1 MKIII
6 LEERQMNNEFFDA
19 LLLLE
24 KEKGIQASYLI
35 EKIANA
41 IATAIRKDYPGNE
54 NINVDINLEK
64 RKFKISVTKTCVEE
78 VENPALEIIF
88 EEALKHSKKAMI
100 GNPVEI
106 KLETKQFGRIV
117 AQNAKHIIRQGIRE
131 AERGQLLEQFQKKI
145 NQVLAVKVLKI
156 EPGTGNALVEIDKN
170 EVMLFKNEQ
179 IPDEVL
185 VEGMHIKVY
194 VSDVI
199 ATEKR
204 CSLKISRTH
213 KDLVKHLFINEVPE
227 ISEGIVEIKA
237 ISREPGS
244 RSKLAV
250 YSSKED
256 VDAVG
261 ACIGPK
267 GSRVSNIV
275 DELAGEKIDV
285 VNWSEVPE
293 EFISA
298 ALAPANVVEVIIPDE
313 NVRACSVKVPDHQI
327 SLAIGNK
334 GQNAKLAARL
344 TGFKIDI
351 KPESGY
357 YGE

>member
-1 MKIII
+1 
-6 LEERQMNNEFFDA
+6 MNNEFFDA